1 MIWYTGIKWID
12 IVLFIFYAALGLATL
27 ASLLGEKTSSGLE
40 DKTGPDF

>member
-1 MIWYTGIKWID
+1 MMWYTGIKCID
-12 IVLFIFYAALGLATL
+12 IMLFIFYAALGLATL